1 MKLFLTS
8 AAVLL
13 SLSLCKAETDDL
25 KRVRPQGFGGGDIDM
40 GGRLQTMKDT
50 KCPIFLE
57 TFDCDKDAPTD
68 CTIDKPER
76 PDKEDFEDLSD
87 EEKAQIKSDIRGKMT
102 EFKEK
107 MQKCV
112 CCNVISVEDI
122 IAAKEE
128 EEAGEGFRLFDSR
141 EGETGGMSEGEDGGF
156 GGGRPSSSS
165 MMSGTSGE
173 GEGEGRP
180 SGMSGGRPTVYHDDG
195 RIADRPQRIF
205 QYWPRLHCPKI

>member
-1 MKLFLTS
+1 
-8 AAVLL
+8 
-13 SLSLCKAETDDL
+13 
-25 KRVRPQGFGGGDIDM
+25 M

-87 EEKAQIKSDIRGKMT
+87 EEKAQLKSDIRGKMT

-122 IAAKEE
+122 IAAK

-180 SGMSGGRPTVYHDDG
+180 SGMSGGRPG
-195 RIADRPQRIF
+195 GGMSGARPEGMDIDAMLAQI
-205 QYWPRLHCPKI
+205 CPKFDTEHCSSIESSMTEEINCNEMNASTRGGRKKKMLYCACCD